1 MDENNGI
8 IKSIIND
15 IVEEIILDNKSEN
28 IIDDVEELNLDN
40 KPENEYKID
49 NVLQN
54 DIIYD
59 SIYNSNT
66 TDLLINNPLIIGDN
80 NDNYNFVNDS
90 SKLLLLQ
97 DANNKLNITKSNLNK
112 IIFVYTCPKVG
123 STSLVTSI
131 RLFASHIYNI
141 IHIHDEEMLK
151 KLSNI
156 TNISI
161 NEIIF
166 YNKYIGKEVYV
177 IDVYRCPIERKISTF
192 FEKIDTFHFNNN
204 CENINKYNIKKII
217 NRFNKIYPYIGNGDN
232 FIDSYNINIPSSF
245 DIQNKYLNIQEN
257 GISYI
262 KLRLKDSQ
270 FWGDILSNIFK
281 INIKIVKD
289 YETNKKLINSAYLSF
304 KENYKIP
311 INYLEELDSCRYL
324 NYYYSEKE
332 KEEYFSEW
340 SNKVDIICKPFNPEE
355 YRLYEYISFENK
367 YMDDLQSKH
376 YLDEGCHCKAC
387 FVKRVNIA
395 SKLINGQEV
404 NEYVIHE
411 NAKQEFISNRINNF
425 KKVKNL
431 VKNKDNKK
439 SLIEMKLI

>member
-1 MDENNGI
+1 MEENNEI
-8 IKSIIND
+8 IIQSIIND
-15 IVEEIILDNKSEN
+15 IVGEIISEN
-28 IIDDVEELNLDN
+28 NSESENKIESILQHELL
-40 KPENEYKID
+40 Y
-49 NVLQN
+49 
-54 DIIYD
+54 DIIYETT
-59 SIYNSNT
+59 NSNI
-66 TDLLINNPLIIGDN
+66 LIKKPLSKDEKIEKF
-80 NDNYNFVNDS
+80 NFVNDNER
-90 SKLLLLQ
+90 LLLLQ
-97 DANNKLNITKSNLNK
+97 NANNILNITKSNLNK

-131 RLFASHIYNI
+131 RLFASHLYNV

-161 NEIIF
+161 NEIIH

-177 IDVYRCPIERKISTF
+177 IDVYRSPIERKISTF
-192 FEKIDTFHFNNN
+192 FEKIDTFHFNNS

-217 NRFNKIYPYIGNGDN
+217 NRFNKVYPYIGNGDN
-232 FIDSYNINIPSSF
+232 FIDSYNIDIPSSF
-245 DIQNKYLNIQEN
+245 DNQNKYLYVQEN
-257 GISYI
+257 GVNYI
-262 KLRLKDSQ
+262 KLRLKDSEL
-270 FWGDILSNIFK
+270 WGEILSNIFN
-281 INIKIVKD
+281 INLKIVKD
-289 YETNKKLINSAYLSF
+289 YETNKKQINSAYLLF

-311 INYLEELDSCRYL
+311 INYFEELDCCSYL

-332 KEEYFSEW
+332 KEDYFLEW
-340 SNKVDIICKPFNPEE
+340 SNKTDIICKPFNPDE
-355 YRLYEYISFENK
+355 YKLYEYISFENK
-367 YMDDLQSKH
+367 YMDDVQSKH

-387 FVKRVNIA
+387 FIKRVNIA
-395 SKLINGQEV
+395 SKLINGKEV

-425 KKVKNL
+425 NKIKNL